1 VRTRLIPQG
10 SAARGLRPTG
20 TPAARRERM
29 DLLLASVP
37 GLISFGLLIAT
48 LRLGRAPAP

>member
-1 VRTRLIPQG
+1 MIPQA
-10 SAARGLRPTG
+10 SAARGRRPNG
-20 TPAARRERM
+20 TPAAQRELM

-37 GLISFGLLIAT
+37 GLISVGLLIAT